1 MRKALLVSSADLEPL
16 FARTVLWRNDV
27 ERTFARG
34 PAEALEAASR
44 VRPNLVV
51 IAETNG
57 NDIPSLVR
65 RLRLDPRTRS
75 TAIVALLSADAVLDD
90 QPLREA
96 GVNLVLSDKMDPA
109 LWDARLWELLN
120 VPHRRESRVA
130 VRVRDW
136 SGLPADPETGDGL
149 ALNISVHGIL
159 LESRRR
165 LEVGTNVD
173 LQFKLPGTE
182 EEGVQVVGQVVRQE
196 AVSRSGIKFLVLR
209 GDARDR
215 IRAFVE
221 SDRRSRTNERT
232 AALRSR
238 ATAERDQW
246 ESELHASEAR
256 KAAVLEASL
265 DCIVTIDQEGRIL
278 DFNSAAERTFGYAQ
292 DEVMGKRMVDLI
304 IPPRLRKQ
312 HNRGF
317 ARYLATGEGPVL
329 GRRVE
334 MTALRADG
342 SEFPVEV
349 AITPILL
356 RGSRLFTG
364 FLRDI
369 TERQRAEGILAAQHA
384 VTRFLAESA
393 TVAEAAPRILR
404 AIAERFGWD
413 FGAFWTVESDAL
425 RCGQTWQVAS
435 AEAARLEASTR
446 STSHARGQGL
456 PGRAWEKSEPLWI
469 QDLSRDPESVRS
481 AASEAGLRTAVA
493 LPLLLEGQ
501 VLGVMEFFG
510 KQPRLEDAELVQNLL
525 AVGSQ
530 IAQFVERKRAEERVR
545 SREARFRAL
554 VERSADATALLSRDG
569 RTQYISPSAERVLG
583 YSEYERVGHSPLE
596 LAHPEDLERARGLL
610 LNCLA
615 SPGLA
620 VSAELRARHKDG
632 AWRWIQVDGVNRL
645 EDPNVAAIVLNYRDV
660 TERKLAEE
668 MLWENA
674 ARLQDIV
681 KSTPIVLWAVDRQGV
696 FTLCEGRGLVALGLK
711 PSQLLGRSVFD
722 IYRDQRQIC
731 ESVRRALVGEELSAV
746 VELGGVRY
754 EAHYAPVRGPAGDI
768 VGASCVGVDIT
779 KRPDS

>member
-27 ERTFARG
+27 ERTFAHG
-34 PAEALEAASR
+34 PEEALEAAGR

-57 NDIPSLVR
+57 NDLPSLVR

-75 TAIVALLSADAVLDD
+75 TAIVALLRADAVLDD

-96 GVNLVLSDKMDPA
+96 GANLVLSDKMDPA
-109 LWDARLWELLN
+109 LWDTRIWELLN
-120 VPHRRESRVA
+120 VPHRREARVP

-136 SGLPADPETGDGL
+136 SGLPVDPETGDGL

-173 LQFKLPGTE
+173 LQFKLPGTQDE
-182 EEGVQVVGQVVRQE
+182 VQVVGQVVRQE

-221 SDRRSRTNERT
+221 SDRRSRQDERT
-232 AALRSR
+232 AAVRTSR
-238 ATAERDQW
+238 TAERDQW

-278 DFNSAAERTFGYAQ
+278 DFNPAAEMTFGYPQ

-304 IPPRLRKQ
+304 IPPRFRKQ
-312 HNRGF
+312 HNRGL

-342 SEFPVEV
+342 SEFPVEL
-349 AITPILL
+349 AITPIVL

-369 TERQRAEGILAAQHA
+369 TERQRAQGILAVQHA

-404 AIAERFGWD
+404 AIAEGFGWE

-435 AEAARLEASTR
+435 SEAARLEASTR
-446 STSHARGQGL
+446 STAHARGQGL
-456 PGRAWEKSEPLWI
+456 PGRVWEKGEALWI
-469 QDLSRDPESVRS
+469 QDLARDPESVRS
-481 AASEAGLRTAVA
+481 AASEAGFRTAVA
-493 LPLLLEGQ
+493 LPLLLEAQ
-501 VLGVMEFFG
+501 VLGVMEFLG
-510 KQPRLEDAELVQNLL
+510 KQSRLEDAELVQNLL

-583 YSEYERVGHSPLE
+583 YAEYERVGHSPLE

-632 AWRWIQVDGVNRL
+632 AWRWIQIDGVNRL
-645 EDPNVAAIVLNYRDV
+645 EDPNVGAIVLNYRDV

-668 MLWENA
+668 LLWESA

-696 FTLCEGRGLVALGLK
+696 FTLCEGRGLVALGLR
-711 PSQLLGRSVFD
+711 PSQLIGRSVFD
-722 IYRDQRQIC
+722 LYSDQPQIC
-731 ESVRRALVGEELSAV
+731 ESVRRALAGEELTAV
-746 VELGGVRY
+746 VEVGGIRY
-754 EAHYAPVRGPAGDI
+754 DAHYAPVRGPAGDI
-768 VGASCVGVDIT
+768 VGASSVGVDIT
-779 KRPDS
+779 ERPAS